1 MKIETKYSLGQ
12 EVWMMWQNRA
22 ICRKI
27 DNIYISKSVDEQ
39 YEAYQ
44 LECIKEDDE
53 KYLGVDFEL
62 DELFPTKE
70 ELLKS
75 L

>member
-12 EVWMMWQNRA
+12 EVWMMWKNKA

-27 DNIYISKSVDEQ
+27 TNIYISKDADEQ

-44 LECIKEDDE
+44 LECIEEDDE

-62 DELFPTKE
+62 DELFRTKK
-70 ELLKS
+70 ELLDS